1 MDNTSQNMEFDNY
14 DGQKF
19 YYCTINC
26 ILEGGSLVTDDF
38 CIIGCNNADPS
49 KCIWREPA
57 SDYVTR
63 REKFDK
69 RRW

>member
-19 YYCTINC
+19 YYCTINVAFD
-26 ILEGGSLVTDDF
+26 GSLVTDDF
-38 CIIGCNNADPS
+38 CIIGCKNADPS
-49 KCIWREPA
+49 KCIWRRPA
-57 SDYVTR
+57 SNYVTK
-63 REKFDK
+63 REKLDK